1 MKFRTLL
8 LGLSALFV
16 AFNAAFFS
24 VSGLSKLFAGAAFS
38 VIIMASSLELAKL
51 ITAGYLYNYWDKINK
66 SFRIYLS
73 GAVLILILITS
84 LGIYGFLTSA
94 FQDTFNQFS
103 VKEKQLAF
111 LQQKEKFWADDV
123 ARYDIE
129 LNRISENI
137 STLSNAKSTGI
148 QVRDTASTTG
158 FRNTIST
165 TELRLSQKRISV
177 EEENRK
183 GVQSKREVVADSL
196 QTIQLKI
203 LDVESD
209 EGVSSE
215 LGPLQYLSGLLDKP
229 MDVIIN
235 WFILIIIFVFDPL
248 AVALVIAFSN
258 AVKVDKGETDK
269 KKVITKRELYG
280 EEPND
285 DSDTF
290 MQGTI
295 YDDEFRESI
304 EDDIEYDTDDEWDE
318 DHALDMV
325 MNDMVSDMDV
335 EDFLSEDE
343 LNEYYTIKAN
353 DREKFLEDISQD
365 DVETII
371 EANENPPPPT
381 EELVEVVNSYKEFV
395 NPLSNLKKDISRR
408 GIDID
413 NDGTIDGY
421 DNTGD
426 GLIDELVPAA
436 SSRRAQYVLNEV
448 PFYGRPNFN
457 WGDRSKWINNQNAV
471 NYWLT
476 YIKNEKDTNYPDDFT
491 SKTY

>member
-1 MKFRTLL
+1 MKFRTFL
-8 LGLSALFV
+8 LGVSALFV
-16 AFNAAFFS
+16 ALNAAFFS

-94 FQDTFNQFS
+94 FQSTYNQFS
-103 VKEKQLAF
+103 VSEKQLSF

-123 ARYDIE
+123 ARYDVE
-129 LNRISENI
+129 LSRISENI
-137 STLSNAKSTGI
+137 STLSNARATGI

-165 TELRLSQKRISV
+165 TELRLSQKRIGV
-177 EEENRK
+177 EEQNRK
-183 GVQSKREVVADSL
+183 DVQAKREVVADSL

-258 AVKVDKGETDK
+258 AVKVDRGETDK

-295 YDDEFRESI
+295 YDDESG
-304 EDDIEYDTDDEWDE
+304 DDIEYDTDDEWDE

-343 LNEYYTIKAN
+343 LNEYYTIKSN
-353 DREKFLEDISQD
+353 DRDKFLEDISKD

-371 EANENPPPPT
+371 EANETPPAPT
-381 EELVEVVNSYKEFV
+381 EELVEAVNSYKEFV
-395 NPLSNLKKDISRR
+395 NPLDKLKKDTSRR

-413 NDGTIDGY
+413 DDGTIDGY

-426 GLIDELVPAA
+426 GLIDEPTPT
-436 SSRRAQYVLNEV
+436 SSKRAQYVMQEK
-448 PFYGRPNFN
+448 PFYARANFN
-457 WGDRSKWINNQNAV
+457 WGDRSNWINNQNAV

-476 YIKNEKDTNYPDDFT
+476 YVKNESDNSYPTDFT

>member
-103 VKEKQLAF
+103 IKEKQLAF
-111 LQQKEKFWADDV
+111 LQQKEKFWGDDV
-123 ARYDIE
+123 IRYDEE
-129 LNRISENI
+129 LKRISTNI
-137 STLSNAKSTGI
+137 STLSNAKSQSI
-148 QVRDTASTTG
+148 QVRDTSVAGGIRT
-158 FRNTIST
+158 TIST
-165 TELRLSQKRISV
+165 SELRISQKRIEV
-177 EEENRK
+177 EEQNRK
-183 GVQSKREVVADSL
+183 GVQSKREVAADSL

-203 LDVESD
+203 LDVESS

-215 LGPLQYLSGLLDKP
+215 LGPLEYLSGLLDRP

-248 AVALVIAFSN
+248 AVALVIAFNN
-258 AVKVDKGETDK
+258 AVLVDRGIVDKR
-269 KKVITKRELYG
+269 KVVAKRELYG
-280 EEPND
+280 EEEQDD
-285 DSDTF
+285 DSDIDNIT
-290 MQGTI
+290 
-295 YDDEFRESI
+295 ESDKDSKI
-304 EDDIEYDTDDEWDE
+304 ESLEETLDNVLDDIK
-318 DHALDMV
+318 
-325 MNDMVSDMDV
+325 
-335 EDFLSEDE
+335 SEPNEE
-343 LNEYYTIKAN
+343 LNEIV
-353 DREKFLEDISQD
+353 D
-365 DVETII
+365 
-371 EANENPPPPT
+371 
-381 EELVEVVNSYKEFV
+381 ELS
-395 NPLSNLKKDISRR
+395 LLKRDTNRR
-408 GIDID
+408 GVDMD
-413 NDGTIDGY
+413 GDGTIDGY
-421 DNTGD
+421 DNDGD
-426 GLIDELVPAA
+426 GLIDEPVPS
-436 SSRRAQYVLNEV
+436 SSRRAQYVMNER
-448 PFYGRPNFN
+448 PFYARPNFN

-476 YIKNEKDTNYPDDFT
+476 YIKNEKDTNYPDNFN

>member
-16 AFNAAFFS
+16 ALNAAFFS

-94 FQDTFNQFS
+94 FQSTYNQFS
-103 VKEKQLAF
+103 VSEKQLSF

-123 ARYDIE
+123 ARYDVE
-129 LNRISENI
+129 LSRISENI
-137 STLSNAKSTGI
+137 STLSNARATGI

-165 TELRLSQKRISV
+165 TELRLSQKRIGV
-177 EEENRK
+177 EEQNRK
-183 GVQSKREVVADSL
+183 DVQAKREVVADSL

-295 YDDEFRESI
+295 YNDDI
-304 EDDIEYDTDDEWDE
+304 EDDREEHLQTIIDNDQEMGLWDNTINDGLEDDE
-318 DHALDMV
+318 
-325 MNDMVSDMDV
+325 DV
-335 EDFLSEDE
+335 QDFLEQQDSYESDDSDKLFTVAGMTNDKEQSFNEFQKKQDE
-343 LNEYYTIKAN
+343 FDKADLNQDGIITEEEQRIDYENTGWRNSFKGAPFYTHPWFDWSKRERWVN
-353 DREKFLEDISQD
+353 DREAI
-365 DVETII
+365 
-371 EANENPPPPT
+371 
-381 EELVEVVNSYKEFV
+381 
-395 NPLSNLKKDISRR
+395 
-408 GIDID
+408 
-413 NDGTIDGY
+413 
-421 DNTGD
+421 
-426 GLIDELVPAA
+426 
-436 SSRRAQYVLNEV
+436 
-448 PFYGRPNFN
+448 
-457 WGDRSKWINNQNAV
+457 
-471 NYWLT
+471 NYWL
-476 YIKNEKDTNYPDDFT
+476 KNKGGNHTALAGFLNKTKYPDNFDK
-491 SKTY
+491 KTY

>member
-1 MKFRTLL
+1 MKFRTFL
-8 LGLSALFV
+8 LGVSALFV
-16 AFNAAFFS
+16 ALNAAFFS

-94 FQDTFNQFS
+94 FQSTFNQFS
-103 VKEKQLAF
+103 VSEKQLSF

-123 ARYDIE
+123 ARYDVE
-129 LNRISENI
+129 LSRISENI
-137 STLSNAKSTGI
+137 STLSNAKATGI

-165 TELRLSQKRISV
+165 TELRLSQKRIGV
-177 EEENRK
+177 EEQNRK
-183 GVQSKREVVADSL
+183 DVQAKREVVADSL

-304 EDDIEYDTDDEWDE
+304 EDDIDYDTDDEWDE

-395 NPLSNLKKDISRR
+395 NPLDKLKKDTSRR

-413 NDGTIDGY
+413 DDGTIDGY

-426 GLIDELVPAA
+426 GLIDEPTP
-436 SSRRAQYVLNEV
+436 SSSKRAQYVMNEK
-448 PFYGRPNFN
+448 PFYARANFN
-457 WGDRSKWINNQNAV
+457 WGDRSNWINNQNAV

-476 YIKNEKDTNYPDDFT
+476 YVKNESDNSYPTDFT

>member
-8 LGLSALFV
+8 LGVSALFV
-16 AFNAAFFS
+16 ALNAAFFS

-94 FQDTFNQFS
+94 FQSTYNQFS
-103 VKEKQLAF
+103 VSEKQLSF

-123 ARYDIE
+123 ARYDVE
-129 LNRISENI
+129 LSRISENI
-137 STLSNAKSTGI
+137 STLSNARATGI

-165 TELRLSQKRISV
+165 TELRLSQKRIGV
-177 EEENRK
+177 EEQNRK
-183 GVQSKREVVADSL
+183 DVQAKREVVADSL

-258 AVKVDKGETDK
+258 AVKVDRGETDK

-295 YDDEFRESI
+295 YDDES

-343 LNEYYTIKAN
+343 LNEYYTIKSN
-353 DREKFLEDISQD
+353 DRDKFLEDISKD

-371 EANENPPPPT
+371 EANENPPAPT
-381 EELVEVVNSYKEFV
+381 EELVEAVSAYKEFV
-395 NPLSNLKKDISRR
+395 NPLDKLKKDTSRR
-408 GIDID
+408 GVDID
-413 NDGTIDGY
+413 GDGTIDGY

-426 GLIDELVPAA
+426 GLIDEPTPT
-436 SSRRAQYVLNEV
+436 SSKRAQYVMNEK
-448 PFYGRPNFN
+448 PFYARANFN
-457 WGDRSKWINNQNAV
+457 WGDRSNWINNQNAV

-476 YIKNEKDTNYPDDFT
+476 YVKNQSDNSYPTDFT

>member
-103 VKEKQLAF
+103 IKEKQLAF
-111 LQQKEKFWADDV
+111 LQQKEKFWGDDV
-123 ARYDIE
+123 IRYDEE
-129 LNRISENI
+129 LKRISGNI
-137 STLSNAKSTGI
+137 STLSNAKSQSI
-148 QVRDTASTTG
+148 QVRDTSVVGGVRT
-158 FRNTIST
+158 TIST
-165 TELRLSQKRISV
+165 SELRISQKRIEV
-177 EEENRK
+177 EEQNRK
-183 GVQSKREVVADSL
+183 GVQAKREVAADSL
-196 QTIQLKI
+196 QSIQLKI
-203 LDVESD
+203 LDVESS

-215 LGPLQYLSGLLDKP
+215 LGPLEYLSGLLDRP

-248 AVALVIAFSN
+248 AVALVIAFNN
-258 AVKVDKGETDK
+258 AIKVDRGIVDK
-269 KKVITKRELYG
+269 EKIIRKRELYD
-280 EEPND
+280 EEPEEEEID
-285 DSDTF
+285 DSDA
-290 MQGTI
+290 
-295 YDDEFRESI
+295 E
-304 EDDIEYDTDDEWDE
+304 EWDE
-318 DHALDMV
+318 DHALDLV
-325 MNDMVSDMDV
+325 MNDMVK
-335 EDFLSEDE
+335 DFTE
-343 LNEYYTIKAN
+343 
-353 DREKFLEDISQD
+353 EDIQK
-365 DVETII
+365 II
-371 EANENPPPPT
+371 DTNEEEIEPNEDLKEAT
-381 EELVEVVNSYKEFV
+381 SSYKEFI
-395 NPLSNLKKDISRR
+395 NPIDNLKKDTSRR
-408 GIDID
+408 GVDMD
-413 NDGTIDGY
+413 GDGTIDGY
-421 DNTGD
+421 DNTGN
-426 GLIDELVPAA
+426 GLIDEPVPS
-436 SSRRAQYVLNEV
+436 SSRRAQYVMNEK
-448 PFYGRPNFN
+448 PFYARPNFN

-476 YIKNEKDTNYPDDFT
+476 YIKNEKDTNYPDNFD

>member
-38 VIIMASSLELAKL
+38 VMIMASSLELAKL
-51 ITAGYLYNYWDKINK
+51 ITAGYLYNYWEKINK
-66 SFRIYLS
+66 TFRIYLS
-73 GAVLILILITS
+73 GAVVILILITS

-103 VKEKQLAF
+103 VQEKQLSF

-123 ARYDIE
+123 ARYDVE
-129 LNRISENI
+129 LGRISENI
-137 STLSNAKSTGI
+137 ATLSNAKATGI
-148 QVRDTASTTG
+148 QVRDTTSTTG

-165 TELRLSQKRISV
+165 TELRLSQQRISV

-183 GVQSKREVVADSL
+183 EVQAKREVAADSL
-196 QTIQLKI
+196 QSIQLKI
-203 LDVESD
+203 LDVESS

-229 MDVIIN
+229 MDQIIN

-248 AVALVIAFSN
+248 AVALVIAFNN
-258 AVKVDKGETDK
+258 ALKVDKGIVDK
-269 KKVITKRELYG
+269 QQVIRKRELYD
-280 EEPND
+280 EEPEEDEESDLWDNTLEDGLD
-285 DSDTF
+285 DVP
-290 MQGTI
+290 
-295 YDDEFRESI
+295 Y
-304 EDDIEYDTDDEWDE
+304 EDNQFQTDVEDIKDEWDE

-325 MNDMVSDMDV
+325 MNDMVSD
-335 EDFLSEDE
+335 LSE
-343 LNEYYTIKAN
+343 
-353 DREKFLEDISQD
+353 EDIKTI
-365 DVETII
+365 VE
-371 EANENPPPPT
+371 ESEKESEPN
-381 EELVEVVNSYKEFV
+381 EELKRATEDYKKKVDESVIVDGVE
-395 NPLSNLKKDISRR
+395 LKKYSGRR

-413 NDGTIDGY
+413 GDGTIDGY

-426 GLIDELVPAA
+426 GLIDEPKPA
-436 SSRRAQYVLNEV
+436 SSRRAQYVMNEK
-448 PFYGRPNFN
+448 PFYARPNFN

-476 YIKNEKDTNYPDDFT
+476 YIKNDKDTTYPTDFD

>member
-1 MKFRTLL
+1 MKFRTFL
-8 LGLSALFV
+8 LGVSALFV
-16 AFNAAFFS
+16 ALNAAFFS

-94 FQDTFNQFS
+94 FQSTFNQFS
-103 VKEKQLAF
+103 VSEKQLSF

-123 ARYDIE
+123 ARYDVE
-129 LNRISENI
+129 LSRISENI
-137 STLSNAKSTGI
+137 STLSNAKATGI

-165 TELRLSQKRISV
+165 TELRLSQKRIGV
-177 EEENRK
+177 EEQNRK
-183 GVQSKREVVADSL
+183 DVQAKREVVADSL

-295 YDDEFRESI
+295 YDDES
-304 EDDIEYDTDDEWDE
+304 EDDIDYDTDDEWDE

-395 NPLSNLKKDISRR
+395 NPLDKLKKDTSRR

-413 NDGTIDGY
+413 DDGTIDGY

-426 GLIDELVPAA
+426 GLIDEPTPT
-436 SSRRAQYVLNEV
+436 SSKRAQYVMQEK
-448 PFYGRPNFN
+448 PFYARANFN
-457 WGDRSKWINNQNAV
+457 WGDRSNWINNQNAV

-476 YIKNEKDTNYPDDFT
+476 YVKNESDNSYPTDFT

>member
-1 MKFRTLL
+1 MKFRTFL
-8 LGLSALFV
+8 LGVSALFV
-16 AFNAAFFS
+16 ALNAAFFS

-94 FQDTFNQFS
+94 FQSTYNQFS
-103 VKEKQLAF
+103 VSEKQLSF

-123 ARYDIE
+123 ARYDVE
-129 LNRISENI
+129 LSRISENI
-137 STLSNAKSTGI
+137 STLSNARATGI

-165 TELRLSQKRISV
+165 TELRLSQKRIGV
-177 EEENRK
+177 EEQNRK
-183 GVQSKREVVADSL
+183 DVQAKREVVADSL

-258 AVKVDKGETDK
+258 AVKVDRGETDK

-295 YDDEFRESI
+295 YDDESG
-304 EDDIEYDTDDEWDE
+304 DDIEYDTDDEWDE

-325 MNDMVSDMDV
+325 MNDMVSDMDI

-353 DREKFLEDISQD
+353 DRDKFLEDISKD

-371 EANENPPPPT
+371 EANETPPPPT
-381 EELVEVVNSYKEFV
+381 EELVEAVNSYKEFV
-395 NPLSNLKKDISRR
+395 NPLDKLKKDTSRR

-413 NDGTIDGY
+413 DDGTIDGY

-426 GLIDELVPAA
+426 GLIDEPTPT
-436 SSRRAQYVLNEV
+436 SSKRAQYVMQEK
-448 PFYGRPNFN
+448 PFYARANFN
-457 WGDRSKWINNQNAV
+457 WGDRSNWINNQNAV
-471 NYWLT
+471 NYWLS
-476 YIKNEKDTNYPDDFT
+476 YVKNQSDNSYPTDFT

>member
-8 LGLSALFV
+8 LGLTALFV

-24 VSGLSKLFAGAAFS
+24 VSGLSKLFAGAAVS

-111 LQQKEKFWADDV
+111 LQQKEKFWAGDV

-165 TELRLSQKRISV
+165 TELRLSQKRIGV
-177 EEENRK
+177 EEQNRK

-196 QTIQLKI
+196 QTIQLRI

-248 AVALVIAFSN
+248 AVALVIAFNN
-258 AVKVDKGETDK
+258 ALKVDRGIDDK
-269 KKVITKRELYG
+269 EKIVTKRELYG
-280 EEPND
+280 EEPEDD
-285 DSDTF
+285 DSDELDNVL
-290 MQGTI
+290 
-295 YDDEFRESI
+295 DD
-304 EDDIEYDTDDEWDE
+304 T
-318 DHALDMV
+318 
-325 MNDMVSDMDV
+325 
-335 EDFLSEDE
+335 E
-343 LNEYYTIKAN
+343 LTSKEISKI
-353 DREKFLEDISQD
+353 LE
-365 DVETII
+365 ER
-371 EANENPPPPT
+371 ENPSEPN
-381 EELVEVVNSYKEFV
+381 EALKEAVNEFD
-395 NPLSNLKKDISRR
+395 LLKKDVSRR
-408 GIDID
+408 GVDID
-413 NDGTIDGY
+413 GDGTIDGY

-426 GLIDELVPAA
+426 GLIDEPVPA

-448 PFYGRPNFN
+448 PFYARPNFN
-457 WGDRSKWINNQNAV
+457 WGNRSKWINNQNAV

-476 YIKNEKDTNYPDDFT
+476 YIKNEKDTNYPDDFS